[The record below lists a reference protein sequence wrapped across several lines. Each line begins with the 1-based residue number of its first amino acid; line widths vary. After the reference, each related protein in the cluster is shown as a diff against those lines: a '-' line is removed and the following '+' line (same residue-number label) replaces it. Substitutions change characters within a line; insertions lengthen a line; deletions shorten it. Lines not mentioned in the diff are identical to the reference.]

1 MEKKKRREREERR
14 EVREWVPGRREG
26 KDTSLLLR
34 GQQKE
39 GGETS
44 LKARG
49 ESLSL
54 SNKVVLEKLL
64 VLIFVPS

>member
-26 KDTSLLLR
+26 KDTSLLR

-54 SNKVVLEKLL
+54 SNNVVLEKLL